1 MGTRWLRNCLSEG
14 ERRACGSGGR
24 SWGQPT
30 LALWSGH
37 GLWFAARAWEEEEAE
52 RADGPLGDRA
62 LKQGQGTGLPP
73 STGPE
78 ERPARSTR
86 LGQGRVQGPEQDKGP
101 KSTPRGR
108 APVGAGPPQGTPAP
122 APAAHP
128 THSRPPAPEANS
140 CSTVFP
146 LLPGTGTLSPMGAAP
161 CGKAGPAWK
170 VWEVDRHRRL
180 TDCRLP
186 THEQMSI
193 SLCAFGRALGVPGMD
208 QDGLA

>member
-122 APAAHP
+122 RPCSPSHALPDLLLLRPTAAAPSSP
-128 THSRPPAPEANS
+128 FSRAPVPFLPWEQ
-140 CSTVFP
+140 P
-146 LLPGTGTLSPMGAAP
+146 LVERLARHGRFGRWTGTAASPTAAYP
-161 CGKAGPAWK
+161 HTS
-170 VWEVDRHRRL
+170 R
-180 TDCRLP
+180 CRSRSVPLDEP
-186 THEQMSI
+186 WG
-193 SLCAFGRALGVPGMD
+193 CLGWTRM
-208 QDGLA
+208 A

>member
-122 APAAHP
+122 AAHP